1 MKSRKGYVYQ
11 EEKGIWY
18 ARFTYTDNSGK
29 RRNVKRRAENKTHG
43 EKILKKIIQDFDNG
57 GIAQLDADKVTF
69 NDLCDFYEK
78 HYVSEAKYVNNRKVS
93 GLRSV
98 ATVRGYLKVFREYFG
113 RQKLKAIT
121 YEHLRTYRNERLGT
135 STHQSK
141 QRSLSTV
148 NREMAY
154 LRRVLNI
161 AERNGW
167 VAKNPFLK
175 GDALIHA
182 SDEVKRERFLSREE
196 EKRLLD
202 ACTGYHRAHLRP
214 LIIAAIDTGCRLGE
228 LLKLQWS
235 EVDFDSGI
243 ITIQAFNT
251 KTMRERQVSI
261 TTRLL
266 SELETLHSKAKN
278 DCGLVFGI
286 KTEVRVGFRNACIDA
301 KLEGVRFHDLRH
313 THASRLD
320 DLGFSLAK
328 IGGQLGHTVMQTTLR
343 YVNRDKTAILQVASA
358 LNESYAN
365 LSEQPEEQYVN

>member
-1 MKSRKGYVYQ
+1 MKTRKGYVYQ
-11 EEKGIWY
+11 TKSGAWY
-18 ARFTYTDNSGK
+18 ARFTYTDNGGK
-29 RRNVKRRAENKTHG
+29 RRNVNRRAKNKTHG
-43 EKILKKIIQDFDNG
+43 EEILKELIREFDKGGGGQLEAAKID
-57 GIAQLDADKVTF
+57 F

-98 ATVRGYLKVFREYFG
+98 ASVRGYIKVFREHFG
-113 RQKLKAIT
+113 RKKLSTIT

-141 QRSLSTV
+141 QRSLATV

-154 LRRVLNI
+154 LRRLLNI

-167 VAKNPFLK
+167 IDKNPFKK

-182 SDEVKRERFLSREE
+182 SDEVKRERFLTRAEE
-196 EKRLLD
+196 QRLL
-202 ACTGYHRAHLRP
+202 AECVKYRAHLRP
-214 LIIAAIDTGCRLGE
+214 LVIAAIDTGCRLGE
-228 LLKLQWS
+228 LLKLKWT
-235 EVDFDSGI
+235 EVDFNSGI

-261 TTRLL
+261 TTRLRE
-266 SELETLHSKAKN
+266 ELQTLFVAAKN
-278 DCGLVFGI
+278 DSDLVFGI
-286 KTEVRVGFRNACIDA
+286 KTEVRTGFKNACLA
-301 KLEGVRFHDLRH
+301 AGLQGVRFHDLRH

-328 IGGQLGHTVMQTTLR
+328 IGSQLGHTVVQTTLR
-343 YVNRDKTAILQVASA
+343 YVNRDKTAIHQVANA
-358 LNESYAN
+358 LDTYNSQAPTPVEM
-365 LSEQPEEQYVN
+365 